1 MHLQSI
7 ISIHL
12 TGELATTQWLHEFL
26 QQQQHQQWQQ
36 TSYFTFDSFFRH
48 SFQSTCAGRVRDF
61 CEKFLPQIH
70 IENRFCWFRTTFVF
84 VRIVQSLCIQ
94 FQLSTV
100 FVCVCVFFLLCR
112 RSLHVVV
119 SSSKT
124 MDLFYFPDFSSLS
137 TGWKKSAK
145 RFIIYLKGERII
157 FWCIYVPHTYL
168 RQTVCPCACSSGSGR
183 VIVIWANVWRSTK

>member
-94 FQLSTV
+94 FQLCL
-100 FVCVCVFFLLCR
+100 CVWFFFSCSWFFFSCSCR
-112 RSLHVVV
+112 RFVFKNDGSFLFSGFFFSLDRVKEKRKAIYNIFERRANNFLMHLRTAHISEANCVPVRMQQRQQQ
-119 SSSKT
+119 SHRH
-124 MDLFYFPDFSSLS
+124 LS
-137 TGWKKSAK
+137 
-145 RFIIYLKGERII
+145 
-157 FWCIYVPHTYL
+157 
-168 RQTVCPCACSSGSGR
+168 
-183 VIVIWANVWRSTK
+183 